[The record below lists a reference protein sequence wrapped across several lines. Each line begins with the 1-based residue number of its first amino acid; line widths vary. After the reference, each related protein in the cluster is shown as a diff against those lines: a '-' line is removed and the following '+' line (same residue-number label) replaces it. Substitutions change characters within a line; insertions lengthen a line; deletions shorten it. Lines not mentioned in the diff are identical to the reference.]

1 MCVCVTILLKNEA
14 MNLKGNKQLHTW
26 MGCRE
31 EIWEGLEEGKGKGD
45 DVIIL

>member
-1 MCVCVTILLKNEA
+1 MCVTILSKNEA
-14 MNLKGNKQLHTW
+14 MNLKGNELLHTW

-31 EIWEGLEEGKGKGD
+31 VIWEGLEEEKGRGD

>member
-1 MCVCVTILLKNEA
+1 MCVTILSKNEA
-14 MNLKGNKQLHTW
+14 MNLKGNELLYTW

-31 EIWEGLEEGKGKGD
+31 GIWEGLEEGKGKGD